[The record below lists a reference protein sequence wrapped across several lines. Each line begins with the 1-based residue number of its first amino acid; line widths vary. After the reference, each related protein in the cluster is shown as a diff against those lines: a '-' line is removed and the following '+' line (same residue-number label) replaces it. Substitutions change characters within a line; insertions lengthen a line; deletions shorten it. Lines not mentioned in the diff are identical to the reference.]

1 MEKNRI
7 KVGIIALKL
16 YNVSMVMS
24 GIYLAFTAINC
35 IHNGEA
41 ILPTLWACF
50 FVTALIVVA
59 IRVTS
64 VRLEELQYD
73 LEEIE
78 FSNSEL

>member
-1 MEKNRI
+1 MKKFQI
-7 KVGIIALKL
+7 KMGIIALKL
-16 YNVSMVMS
+16 YGMSMVTC

-41 ILPTLWACF
+41 ILPTLWAGF

-59 IRVTS
+59 LRATS
-64 VRLEELQYD
+64 RMLKELQYD

-78 FSNSEL
+78 FSTSEL